1 MKQCACS
8 DRSLVAAPTAPVET
22 ALHLPCLLGSAFR
35 TNKPV
40 RPAQRGDVLFAS
52 LLRGKSLAKLND
64 GLRVVWRL
72 HGAIVQV
79 KSPRVN
85 CIALLGYSLLND
97 FVESLGLEDDVY
109 QESADGA
116 LCTEIATL
124 F

>member
-79 KSPRVN
+79 KSTRVN
-85 CIALLGYSLLND
+85 CIALFPKIVAVTPHRS
-97 FVESLGLEDDVY
+97 
-109 QESADGA
+109 
-116 LCTEIATL
+116 I
-124 F
+124 